1 MVYFDENPDD
11 RLGENHDVD
20 RSLHDKLKCLIFMPI
35 LSQTYCYTGSYAWQ
49 SELGAFIE
57 TARQDRLG
65 MEIRSI
71 AVLPLFNDNPDEEN
85 EYY

>member
-1 MVYFDENPDD
+1 
-11 RLGENHDVD
+11 
-20 RSLHDKLKCLIFMPI
+20 MPI
-35 LSQTYCYTGSYAWQ
+35 LPQIYCDTGSYAWQ

-65 MEIRSI
+65 MEIRST